1 MPRIQGHSPAG
12 RCLGVLLV
20 YGVRGS
26 RGDVH
31 DSPMIVLDGLL
42 DGLLRRLKVDRRQNE
57 FNRATI
63 HRDFRLFHRVRV
75 LFDADTRTGRS
86 AAAAIRRPPAQV
98 GSFR

>member
-42 DGLLRRLKVDRRQNE
+42 DGLLRRLKSTVDKTS
-57 FNRATI
+57 FSKGY
-63 HRDFRLFHRVRV
+63 HSPGLSPF
-75 LFDADTRTGRS
+75 S
-86 AAAAIRRPPAQV
+86 SCSRPL
-98 GSFR
+98 